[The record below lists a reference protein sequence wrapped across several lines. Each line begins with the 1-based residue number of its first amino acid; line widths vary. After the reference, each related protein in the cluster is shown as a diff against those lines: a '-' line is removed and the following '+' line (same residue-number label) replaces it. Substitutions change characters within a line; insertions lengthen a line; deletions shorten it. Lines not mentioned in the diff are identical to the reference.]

1 MTSDRYPIRTIF
13 RKFYPE
19 YLESTSYVSHE
30 AQRAAECI
38 MKCKT
43 GELGYTVDVCEECG
57 YPKIYAVS
65 CNNKACPCCQAPLA
79 KKWELERNTELIEN
93 ISYYHVVFTVPHEL
107 NLLIQANEKLLL
119 DLLFRCVTETLLNR
133 KRQITRLGI

>member
-1 MTSDRYPIRTIF
+1 MMTSDRYPIRTIF

-57 YPKIYAVS
+57 YP
-65 CNNKACPCCQAPLA
+65 
-79 KKWELERNTELIEN
+79 
-93 ISYYHVVFTVPHEL
+93 
-107 NLLIQANEKLLL
+107 
-119 DLLFRCVTETLLNR
+119 
-133 KRQITRLGI
+133 RLGPWMGCT

>member
-93 ISYYHVVFTVPHEL
+93 IS
-107 NLLIQANEKLLL
+107 LLILHKSYTSIILGVLARGKSLPSQG
-119 DLLFRCVTETLLNR
+119 FYCVYAPAR
-133 KRQITRLGI
+133 